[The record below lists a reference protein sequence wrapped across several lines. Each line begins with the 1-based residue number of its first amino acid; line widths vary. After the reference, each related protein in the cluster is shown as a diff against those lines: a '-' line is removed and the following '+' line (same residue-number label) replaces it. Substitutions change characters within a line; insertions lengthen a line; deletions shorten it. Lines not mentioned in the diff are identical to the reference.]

1 MDPLQLSSKLSVA
14 VFLLVFIASFLV
26 IPVPTIAARAFSF
39 AATAACSSNVLSLG
53 SEARALLHWKTTL
66 QIGNL
71 STLSSSTPYTKP
83 CMWFGIKSEGGRGGG
98 STVTEIN
105 LPRAV
110 LAGNLDSF
118 DFSSLLSLTCHH
130 LRHNYLN
137 DTFHQALAHLPILP
151 HSIWPTTE

>member
-39 AATAACSSNVLSLG
+39 AAAAASSYSSNVLSLG

-71 STLSSSTPYTKP
+71 STLSSWTPYTKS
-83 CMWFGIKSEGGRGGG
+83 CMWSGIKSEGGRGGG
-98 STVTEIN
+98 CTVTEIN
-105 LPRAV
+105 LPHAV
-110 LAGNLDSF
+110 LAV
-118 DFSSLLSLTCHH
+118 
-130 LRHNYLN
+130 
-137 DTFHQALAHLPILP
+137 I
-151 HSIWPTTE
+151 